1 VRSAHCV
8 SFWALSRPADN
19 VEEAEA
25 VEAELQALEA
35 GSSGSQVEE
44 LSKEIDSLKDR

>member
-1 VRSAHCV
+1 
-8 SFWALSRPADN
+8 